1 MTIFLDAAPLG
12 GGIGIFA
19 GVAFFLVLG
28 VVAFIAF
35 KMLKKTVKMAFR
47 MAIVAIILVIAV
59 AGSVA
64 FWWLGSSRPARPT
77 PPRPGPAQPK

>member
-1 MTIFLDAAPLG
+1 MTIFLDVAPLG

-19 GVAFFLVLG
+19 GVAFFFIFL

-35 KMLKKTVKMAFR
+35 KMLKRTVKMAFR
-47 MAIVAIILVIAV
+47 LAIVAVILAVAV

-64 FWWLGSSRPARPT
+64 LWALGTGSSERPRPT
-77 PPRPGPAQPK
+77 RPR